1 MAARV
6 VTDFDDAFPPISGAS
21 DRSFLVRSLADL
33 DAEHAAGD
41 LDDVDFAELRARY
54 EAKLAALDDAT
65 DRSGP
70 GTGPQD
76 GRDRDQNDE
85 GAGRRRGG
93 RRSVVVTIVVVLAVG
108 LGGGFAVARS
118 SGARKP
124 GETVTGTVPS
134 TSAQKLAEAAQ
145 LASDGKVL
153 DALKVYDAVLKEN
166 PRDVRALTY
175 KGWLLRNVGVESN
188 EPALATQGVDY
199 LDQATELDP
208 RFAEAWLF
216 RGIVYL
222 RDDDDPAKA
231 TEALKAALASDPIPE
246 VSRAAR
252 ELLAEINQTA
262 STSSTTGP

>member
-6 VTDFDDAFPPISGAS
+6 VTEEHAS
-21 DRSFLVRSLADL
+21 DDRSFLERSIADL

-41 LDDVDFAELRARY
+41 LSDDDHRDLKARY
-54 EAKLAALDDAT
+54 EAKLAALDADAPRLREQSEKVARGRG
-65 DRSGP
+65 RSI
-70 GTGPQD
+70 
-76 GRDRDQNDE
+76 
-85 GAGRRRGG
+85 
-93 RRSVVVTIVVVLAVG
+93 VVTVVIVLAVG
-108 LGGGFAVARS
+108 VGGGFAVARW

-134 TSAQKLAEAAQ
+134 TSAQKLAQAAQ
-145 LASDGKVL
+145 LATDGKVL
-153 DALKVYDAVLKEN
+153 EALKVYDGVLKEN

-188 EPALATQGVDY
+188 EPALAKQGVDY
-199 LDQATELDP
+199 LEQATELDP

-222 RDDDDPAKA
+222 RDDGDPARA
-231 TEALKAALASDPIPE
+231 TEALKTALASDPIPE

-262 STSSTTGP
+262 SSTTTTAP